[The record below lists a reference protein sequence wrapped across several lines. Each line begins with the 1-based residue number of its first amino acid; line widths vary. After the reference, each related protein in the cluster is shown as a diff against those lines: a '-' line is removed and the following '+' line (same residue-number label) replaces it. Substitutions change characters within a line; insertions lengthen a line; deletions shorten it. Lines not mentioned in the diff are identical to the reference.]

1 MPTTEKK
8 CLIVD
13 KSLNPVNGDIVI
25 AQVDGEWTMKIFK
38 KKGNSIILIPANL
51 KYKPIHPKNE
61 LKVAGVVTSVIRKY
75 K

>member
-1 MPTTEKK
+1 MV
-8 CLIVD
+8 IVD

-25 AQVDGEWTMKIFK
+25 AQIDGEWTMKIFK
-38 KKGNSIILIPANL
+38 KKGNSILLIPDNP
-51 KYKPIHPKNE
+51 KYKPIKPKSE